1 MSIPP
6 IIYIEC
12 IKEECMLIKGKFY
25 NILRINIYTFVNNFL
40 RVYLLIL
47 NVNSDEA
54 LITFQGY

>member
-1 MSIPP
+1 
-6 IIYIEC
+6 
-12 IKEECMLIKGKFY
+12 ML
-25 NILRINIYTFVNNFL
+25 FVNNFL